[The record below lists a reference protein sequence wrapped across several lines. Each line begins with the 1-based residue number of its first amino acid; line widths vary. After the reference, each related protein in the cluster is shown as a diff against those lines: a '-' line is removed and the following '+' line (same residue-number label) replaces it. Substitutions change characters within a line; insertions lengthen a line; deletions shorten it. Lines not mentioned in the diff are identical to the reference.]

1 MIICDYYY
9 LWSLIGVKMCVFVKN
24 IFIISSMNKWASN
37 SKQLKRKIQDFYDF
51 RILYKK
57 ITKAKIWG
65 LKNLFSLLK
74 FYKWLFLV
82 HSSIGKWGGGGG
94 RQLKTTKLGIG
105 DFMI

>member
-1 MIICDYYY
+1 MISEFCI
-9 LWSLIGVKMCVFVKN
+9 
-24 IFIISSMNKWASN
+24 
-37 SKQLKRKIQDFYDF
+37 
-51 RILYKK
+51 KK

-94 RQLKTTKLGIG
+94 GEAAKNNKIRHWGFYDLRIVGYKN
-105 DFMI
+105 